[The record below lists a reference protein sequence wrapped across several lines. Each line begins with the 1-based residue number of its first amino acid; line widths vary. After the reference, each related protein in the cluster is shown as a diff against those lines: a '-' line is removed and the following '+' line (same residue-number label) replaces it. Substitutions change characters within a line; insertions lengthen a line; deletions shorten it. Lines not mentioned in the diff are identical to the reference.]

1 MAKIH
6 THYDNLKVARM
17 APQEVIRAAYKA
29 LSQKYHPD
37 KNPGDEKAARI
48 MAIVNTAYTALNDP
62 VRRKEHDEWIAAEEW
77 EVAWLEST
85 HQEEGIRA
93 DGGRA
98 DVSRSRANG
107 VPDWQA
113 QDHTGDAAQGHHHSR
128 RYRTIRRYLAL
139 LAAAGVGAAVALGMA
154 FPGRV
159 LPMIGMAPPPLA
171 KATPAEAQTAPRDDS
186 WPATR
191 VATPETIEPAARIS
205 VLATT
210 GLTIAPRPPDCA
222 NVLQTQAAP
231 NGEPWPERSGYV
243 GGYPLANQGKQMQVF
258 IDNSANTVPVFV
270 KIYDLDRNAN
280 IRHVYIQAGDTWN
293 VSELA
298 AGKYE
303 VRYQDVQTGATR
315 AACGD
320 TDKIQPV
327 SAKEIVPS
335 GT

>member
-85 HQEEGIRA
+85 HQEEGARN
-93 DGGRA
+93 
-98 DVSRSRANG
+98 RANG
-107 VPDWQA
+107 VPD
-113 QDHTGDAAQGHHHSR
+113 GHGGEGAGKR
-128 RYRTIRRYLAL
+128 ALRRYLAL

-154 FPGRV
+154 FPNDL
-159 LPMIGMAPPPLA
+159 LPMLGLAPA
-171 KATPAEAQTAPRDDS
+171 SVVRTAPAPLPRAAPARALDDNWS
-186 WPATR
+186 SAR
-191 VATPETIEPAARIS
+191 AAAPDKGGDELSKIS
-205 VLATT
+205 ILATT
-210 GLTIAPRPPDCA
+210 GLIIAPRPANCA
-222 NVLQTQAAP
+222 NVLQALVAP

-243 GGYPLANQGKQMQVF
+243 AGYPIGNPGKQVQVF
-258 IDNSANTVPVFV
+258 IDNSANTAPVFV
-270 KIYDLDRNAN
+270 KLYDLDRNAN
-280 IRHVYIQAGDTWN
+280 IRYVYIQPGDTWN
-293 VSELA
+293 VGGLA
-298 AGKYE
+298 VGKYE
-303 VRYQDVQTGATR
+303 VRYQDVLAGASR
-315 AACGD
+315 SACGD
-320 TDKIQPV
+320 SDKPPPAPASGNPPV
-327 SAKEIVPS
+327 TSQIVPS

>member
-85 HQEEGIRA
+85 HQEDGRTRA
-93 DGGRA
+93 G
-98 DVSRSRANG
+98 G
-107 VPDWQA
+107 VPDWQG
-113 QDHTGDAAQGHHHSR
+113 QDAPGAPPRKHAHHSR
-128 RYRTIRRYLAL
+128 IVRAVRRYFAL

-159 LPMIGMAPPPLA
+159 LPLIGLAPAPQVAALPAALP
-171 KATPAEAQTAPRDDS
+171 ATARALDDS
-186 WPATR
+186 WA
-191 VATPETIEPAARIS
+191 VARTDAADSGAEARKIS
-205 VLATT
+205 VLGTA
-210 GLTIAPRPPDCA
+210 GLTIAARTPDCA
-222 NVLQTQAAP
+222 NPLQTLASP

-243 GGYPLANQGKQMQVF
+243 AGYPIANPGKQMQVF
-258 IDNSANTVPVFV
+258 IDNSANTSPVFV

-293 VSELA
+293 VGELA
-298 AGKYE
+298 TGKYE
-303 VRYQDVQTGATR
+303 VRYQDVVVGASR
-315 AACGD
+315 AACSEG
-320 TDKIQPV
+320 
-327 SAKEIVPS
+327 AKGLLSGNSGGAGGIVQ
-335 GT
+335 

>member
-85 HQEEGIRA
+85 HQEEG
-93 DGGRA
+93 GRA

-113 QDHTGDAAQGHHHSR
+113 QDHTGDPARKHHSR
-128 RYRTIRRYLAL
+128 GYRTVRRYFSL
-139 LAAAGVGAAVALGMA
+139 LAAAGVGAAVALCMA
-154 FPGRV
+154 FPERL
-159 LPMIGMAPPPLA
+159 LPMIGMAPAPVA
-171 KATPAEAQTAPRDDS
+171 KAAPAPAVRDDT
-186 WPATR
+186 WPVER
-191 VATPETIEPAARIS
+191 AAAPDGTESGAQIS

-210 GLTIAPRPPDCA
+210 GLVIGPRPPDCA
-222 NVLQTQAAP
+222 NVLQALAAP

-243 GGYPLANQGKQMQVF
+243 TGYPLANHGKQMQVF
-258 IDNSANTVPVFV
+258 IDNSASTMPVFV
-270 KIYDLDRNAN
+270 KLYDLDRNAN
-280 IRHVYIQAGDTWN
+280 IRHVYVQAGDTWN

-303 VRYQDVQTGATR
+303 VRFQYVLNSASR

-320 TDKIQPV
+320 TDKNQGSP
-327 SAKEIVPS
+327 SKDLMPS

>member
-85 HQEEGIRA
+85 HQEEGA
-93 DGGRA
+93 
-98 DVSRSRANG
+98 RSRAHG
-107 VPDWQA
+107 APDLHGA
-113 QDHTGDAAQGHHHSR
+113 DGSGTRARAA
-128 RYRTIRRYLAL
+128 RRYLAL
-139 LAAAGVGAAVALGMA
+139 LAAAGAGAAVALGMA
-154 FPGRV
+154 FPNYL
-159 LPMIGMAPPPLA
+159 LPMLGLAPAPVVKAAPAPAPAPARALDDNWSSARPP
-171 KATPAEAQTAPRDDS
+171 APDNGVDDVS
-186 WPATR
+186 K
-191 VATPETIEPAARIS
+191 IS

-210 GLTIAPRPPDCA
+210 GLVIAPRPANCA
-222 NVLQTQAAP
+222 NVLQALVAP

-243 GGYPLANQGKQMQVF
+243 TGYPIGNPGKQVQVF
-258 IDNSANTVPVFV
+258 IDNSANTAPVFV
-270 KIYDLDRNAN
+270 KLYDLDRNAN
-280 IRHVYIQAGDTWN
+280 IRYVYIQAGDTWN
-293 VSELA
+293 VSGLA
-298 AGKYE
+298 VGKYE
-303 VRYQDVQTGATR
+303 VRYQDVLTGASR
-315 AACGD
+315 SACGD
-320 TDKIQPV
+320 SDK
-327 SAKEIVPS
+327 SAPAPNSANPPIATQIVPS

>member
-85 HQEEGIRA
+85 HQEEGA
-93 DGGRA
+93 
-98 DVSRSRANG
+98 RSRASG
-107 VPDWQA
+107 APDWHGA
-113 QDHTGDAAQGHHHSR
+113 DGSGTPPRVRSRLARAVR
-128 RYRTIRRYLAL
+128 RYFAL

-154 FPGRV
+154 FPNHL
-159 LPMIGMAPPPLA
+159 LPMVGMAPAPVV
-171 KATPAEAQTAPRDDS
+171 KATPPPLPLPLPVRAPDDT
-186 WPATR
+186 WGGAR
-191 VATPETIEPAARIS
+191 AAALEDGVNDALKMSI
-205 VLATT
+205 LATT
-210 GLTIAPRPPDCA
+210 GLVIAPRPANCA
-222 NVLQTQAAP
+222 NVLQALAAP

-243 GGYPLANQGKQMQVF
+243 AGYPVGNPGKQVQVF
-258 IDNSANTVPVFV
+258 IDNSANTSPVFI
-270 KIYDLDRNAN
+270 KLYDLDRNAN
-280 IRHVYIQAGDTWN
+280 IRYVYIQAGDTWN
-293 VSELA
+293 VSGLA

-303 VRYQDVQTGATR
+303 VRYQDVLTGASR
-315 AACGD
+315 SACGD
-320 TDKIQPV
+320 SDKSPAGPASGNLPAAAQN
-327 SAKEIVPS
+327 VPS
-335 GT
+335 SM

>member
-77 EVAWLEST
+77 EVAWVEST
-85 HQEEGIRA
+85 RHEEGARA
-93 DGGRA
+93 GSGA
-98 DVSRSRANG
+98 
-107 VPDWQA
+107 DWQH
-113 QDHTGDAAQGHHHSR
+113 QDGHGAAAQPHAHRSPLARVAR
-128 RYRTIRRYLAL
+128 RYFALL
-139 LAAAGVGAAVALGMA
+139 LAAGLGAGVALGMA
-154 FPGRV
+154 VPERV
-159 LPMIGMAPPPLA
+159 LPLIGMAPAVPKP
-171 KATPAEAQTAPRDDS
+171 D
-186 WPATR
+186 
-191 VATPETIEPAARIS
+191 PAASRPDDVLAAAHVDLLDTSGGAAPKIG

-210 GLTIAPRPPDCA
+210 GLVIAALASDC
-222 NVLQTQAAP
+222 NHVLQAAAAP

-243 GGYPLANQGKQMQVF
+243 PGYPQANTGKQMQVF
-258 IDNSANTVPVFV
+258 IDNSANPAPVFV

-280 IRHVYIQAGDTWN
+280 VRHIYIRAGETWN

-303 VRYQDVQTGATR
+303 VRYQDVVADAGA
-315 AACGD
+315 AACA
-320 TDKIQPV
+320 
-327 SAKEIVPS
+327 SATTPQIVRS

>member
-48 MAIVNTAYTALNDP
+48 MAIVNTAYAALNDP
-62 VRRKEHDEWIAAEEW
+62 VRRREHDEWIAAEEW

-85 HQEEGIRA
+85 HQEDGARPRA
-93 DGGRA
+93 H
-98 DVSRSRANG
+98 G
-107 VPDWQA
+107 VPDWQGP
-113 QDHTGDAAQGHHHSR
+113 DGTGAAPHAHGHSR
-128 RYRTIRRYLAL
+128 LKRALRRYFAL
-139 LAAAGVGAAVALGMA
+139 LAAAGVGAVVALGMA
-154 FPGRV
+154 DSGRI
-159 LPMIGMAPPPLA
+159 LPLLGLAPAPQLKTAAMPSPT
-171 KATPAEAQTAPRDDS
+171 ATARVFDDS
-186 WPATR
+186 WAGTHGDAAAANAPAE
-191 VATPETIEPAARIS
+191 VPKIS

-210 GLTIAPRPPDCA
+210 GITIAARTPDCA
-222 NVLQTQAAP
+222 NPLLVTVAP

-243 GGYPLANQGKQMQVF
+243 ASYPVGNPGKQMQLF
-258 IDNSANTVPVFV
+258 IDNSANPLPVFV

-280 IRHVYIQAGDTWN
+280 VRHLYIRAGDTWN

-303 VRYQDVQTGATR
+303 VRYQDVAGANR
-315 AACGD
+315 AGCGD
-320 TDKIQPV
+320 TDKI
-327 SAKEIVPS
+327 VPTNPQS
-335 GT
+335 GKDLVHSST

>member
-62 VRRKEHDEWIAAEEW
+62 VRRREHDEWIAAEEW

-85 HQEEGIRA
+85 HQEDGARTRA
-93 DGGRA
+93 H
-98 DVSRSRANG
+98 G
-107 VPDWQA
+107 VPDWKGH
-113 QDHTGDAAQGHHHSR
+113 DSSGAAPHPHGHSR
-128 RYRTIRRYLAL
+128 LKRLLRRYFAL
-139 LAAAGVGAAVALGMA
+139 LAAAGVGAVVALGMA
-154 FPGRV
+154 EPGRV
-159 LPMIGMAPPPLA
+159 LSVPGLAPALQV
-171 KATPAEAQTAPRDDS
+171 KAATVPVAPARAFDDS
-186 WPATR
+186 W
-191 VATPETIEPAARIS
+191 ATPRTDAVDNAAEASKIT

-210 GLTIAPRPPDCA
+210 GITIAARTPDCA
-222 NVLQTQAAP
+222 NPLQVLVAP

-243 GGYPLANQGKQMQVF
+243 ASYPVGNPGKQMQVF
-258 IDNSANTVPVFV
+258 IDNSANPLPVFI
-270 KIYDLDRNAN
+270 KIYDLDRTAN
-280 IRHVYIQAGDTWN
+280 VRHLYIRAGDTWN
-293 VSELA
+293 VSGLA

-303 VRYQDVQTGATR
+303 VRYQDVAGANHSG
-315 AACGD
+315 CGD
-320 TDKIQPV
+320 NDKT
-327 SAKEIVPS
+327 VPAIPQSGNDLVHS

>member
-6 THYDNLKVARM
+6 THYDNLKVARL

-77 EVAWLEST
+77 EVAWVEST
-85 HQEEGIRA
+85 RHED
-93 DGGRA
+93 DGHVA
-98 DVSRSRANG
+98 TPNA
-107 VPDWQA
+107 QA
-113 QDHTGDAAQGHHHSR
+113 HHSPLARTLR
-128 RYRTIRRYLAL
+128 RYVAL
-139 LAAAGVGAAVALGMA
+139 LLVAGLGAGVALGMA
-154 FPGRV
+154 FPERI
-159 LPMIGMAPPPLA
+159 LPLVELGPAPVVKSAQSAQSSLLRGDDA
-171 KATPAEAQTAPRDDS
+171 LGAGHAEPADTSSSPAPRID
-186 WPATR
+186 
-191 VATPETIEPAARIS
+191 

-210 GLTIAPRPPDCA
+210 GLVIAARTGDCTH
-222 NVLQTQAAP
+222 VLQAAAAP
-231 NGEPWPERSGYV
+231 NGEAWPERSGYV
-243 GGYPLANQGKQMQVF
+243 AGYPQANTGKQMQVF
-258 IDNSANTVPVFV
+258 IDNSANTSPVFV

-280 IRHVYIQAGDTWN
+280 VRHVYIRAGETWN

-303 VRYQDVQTGATR
+303 VRYQDVVADAG
-315 AACGD
+315 AACG
-320 TDKIQPV
+320 
-327 SAKEIVPS
+327 SAATPQMVRS

>member
-85 HQEEGIRA
+85 HQEEGK
-93 DGGRA
+93 
-98 DVSRSRANG
+98 SRANG
-107 VPDWQA
+107 VPDWQGVDG
-113 QDHTGDAAQGHHHSR
+113 QGAAPRAHAGHSR
-128 RYRTIRRYLAL
+128 GVRAVRRYFAL

-159 LPMIGMAPPPLA
+159 LPMLGMAPAPQVTAL
-171 KATPAEAQTAPRDDS
+171 PAVL
-186 WPATR
+186 PATAR
-191 VATPETIEPAARIS
+191 ALDDNWAVARAYAPDNGVVETPKIH
-205 VLATT
+205 VLGTT
-210 GLTIAPRPPDCA
+210 GLVIAPRTPDCA
-222 NVLQTQAAP
+222 NVLQTLAAP
-231 NGEPWPERSGYV
+231 TGDPWPERSGYV
-243 GGYPLANQGKQMQVF
+243 PGYPVANSGKQMQLF
-258 IDNSANTVPVFV
+258 IDNSANTSPVFV
-270 KIYDLDRNAN
+270 KVYDLDRSAN

-293 VSELA
+293 VGELA
-298 AGKYE
+298 AGRYE
-303 VRYQDVQTGATR
+303 VRYQDIVVGASRT
-315 AACGD
+315 ACGIG
-320 TDKIQPV
+320 DKTPV
-327 SAKEIVPS
+327 PANAPATS
-335 GT
+335 

>member
-62 VRRKEHDEWIAAEEW
+62 VRRREHDEWIAAEEW
-77 EVAWLEST
+77 EVAWVEST
-85 HQEEGIRA
+85 RHEDGARA
-93 DGGRA
+93 GGVSDDSHAATPHAHVHRSPVVRA
-98 DVSRSRANG
+98 V
-107 VPDWQA
+107 
-113 QDHTGDAAQGHHHSR
+113 
-128 RYRTIRRYLAL
+128 RRYLAL
-139 LAAAGVGAAVALGMA
+139 LLAAGVGAGVALAMA
-154 FPGRV
+154 FPERV
-159 LPMIGMAPPPLA
+159 LPLVGLGPAPA
-171 KATPAEAQTAPRDDS
+171 VKSA
-186 WPATR
+186 
-191 VATPETIEPAARIS
+191 PAAARPDDTWAPAHADTLDASGGAAPKIN

-210 GLTIAPRPPDCA
+210 GLVIAAGAPDCTH
-222 NVLQTQAAP
+222 VLQAAAAP

-243 GGYPLANQGKQMQVF
+243 AGYPQANTGKQMQVF
-258 IDNSANTVPVFV
+258 IDNSANTAPVFI

-280 IRHVYIQAGDTWN
+280 VRHVYIRAGETWN

-303 VRYQDVQTGATR
+303 VRYQDVVPDAGAVG
-315 AACGD
+315 CG
-320 TDKIQPV
+320 QPATPQMV
-327 SAKEIVPS
+327 RS

>member
-85 HQEEGIRA
+85 HQEEGRA
-93 DGGRA
+93 RP
-98 DVSRSRANG
+98 NG
-107 VPDWQA
+107 VPDWQNGEGQGA
-113 QDHTGDAAQGHHHSR
+113 AARTHGVHTRGFRAMR
-128 RYRTIRRYLAL
+128 RYFAL

-154 FPGRV
+154 FPNRV
-159 LPMIGMAPPPLA
+159 LPLVGLAPTPQVTPL
-171 KATPAEAQTAPRDDS
+171 PAPL
-186 WPATR
+186 PATAR
-191 VATPETIEPAARIS
+191 ALDDNWAVARTSALDTGVADMPRIS
-205 VLATT
+205 VLGTT
-210 GLTIAPRPPDCA
+210 GLTIAARTPDCA
-222 NVLQTQAAP
+222 NGVQTLAAP

-243 GGYPLANQGKQMQVF
+243 AGYPIANPGKQMQLF
-258 IDNSANTVPVFV
+258 IDNSANPSPVFV

-293 VSELA
+293 VGELA

-303 VRYQDVQTGATR
+303 VRYQDVVKGANR
-315 AACGD
+315 SACSDNDKMPAAGP
-320 TDKIQPV
+320 TP
-327 SAKEIVPS
+327 SA
-335 GT
+335 

>member
-85 HQEEGIRA
+85 HQE
-93 DGGRA
+93 DGRA
-98 DVSRSRANG
+98 RTAGG
-107 VPDWQA
+107 VPDWQG
-113 QDHTGDAAQGHHHSR
+113 QEGSPAARPHHSQVGRVVR
-128 RYRTIRRYLAL
+128 RYFAL
-139 LAAAGVGAAVALGMA
+139 LGAAGLGAAVALGMA
-154 FPGRV
+154 FPHRV
-159 LPMIGMAPPPLA
+159 LPMIGMAPLPQVNA
-171 KATPAEAQTAPRDDS
+171 VPAAL
-186 WPATR
+186 PATAR
-191 VATPETIEPAARIS
+191 ALDDNWAVARAYAPDNGVEAAPKIS
-205 VLATT
+205 VLGTT
-210 GLTIAPRPPDCA
+210 GLVVPARTPDCA
-222 NVLQTQAAP
+222 HVLQTLAAP

-243 GGYPLANQGKQMQVF
+243 AGYPLANPGKQMQLF
-258 IDNSANTVPVFV
+258 IDNSANASPVFV
-270 KIYDLDRNAN
+270 KVYDLDRNAN

-293 VSELA
+293 VGALA

-303 VRYQDVQTGATR
+303 VRYQDIVVGASR

-320 TDKIQPV
+320 GDKILGGATTP
-327 SAKEIVPS
+327 SA
-335 GT
+335 

>member
-85 HQEEGIRA
+85 HQEEGPRA
-93 DGGRA
+93 RG
-98 DVSRSRANG
+98 NG
-107 VPDWQA
+107 VPDWQGA
-113 QDHTGDAAQGHHHSR
+113 DGAAAAPHAHGHSR
-128 RYRTIRRYLAL
+128 LKRALRRYFAL

-159 LPMIGMAPPPLA
+159 LPMLGLAAAPQVQAAPVRVP
-171 KATPAEAQTAPRDDS
+171 ATSRVAEDSWAVAPEHGGAEATKI
-186 WPATR
+186 T
-191 VATPETIEPAARIS
+191 
-205 VLATT
+205 VLATA
-210 GLTIAPRPPDCA
+210 GVTIGARTPDCA
-222 NVLQTQAAP
+222 NPLQTQVAP

-243 GGYPLANQGKQMQVF
+243 ASYPIGNPGKQMQLF
-258 IDNSANTVPVFV
+258 IDNSANTSPVFV

-280 IRHVYIQAGDTWN
+280 VRHLYILAGDTWN
-293 VSELA
+293 VSQLA

-303 VRYQDVQTGATR
+303 VRYQDVATGASR
-315 AACGD
+315 AACGENN
-320 TDKIQPV
+320 KG
-327 SAKEIVPS
+327 VPENPQSGKDLVHS

>member
-77 EVAWLEST
+77 EVAWVEST
-85 HQEEGIRA
+85 RHEEG
-93 DGGRA
+93 GRPG
-98 DVSRSRANG
+98 G
-107 VPDWQA
+107 VPEWPGQEGSA
-113 QDHTGDAAQGHHHSR
+113 APHTHHTPLVR
-128 RYRTIRRYLAL
+128 AVRRYLAL
-139 LAAAGVGAAVALGMA
+139 LLAAGIGAGVAMGMA
-154 FPGRV
+154 FPERILPLVGMGPAPVVKAVVPAV
-159 LPMIGMAPPPLA
+159 LP
-171 KATPAEAQTAPRDDS
+171 
-186 WPATR
+186 
-191 VATPETIEPAARIS
+191 VAARAPDEGWAVARADASDSGGAAAKIT

-210 GLTIAPRPPDCA
+210 GLVIAARAPDCTH
-222 NVLQTQAAP
+222 VLQAAAAP

-243 GGYPLANQGKQMQVF
+243 AGYPLSNTGKQMQVF
-258 IDNSANTVPVFV
+258 IDNSANPAPVFV
-270 KIYDLDRNAN
+270 KIYDLDRSAN
-280 IRHVYIQAGDTWN
+280 VRHVYILAGDTWN

-303 VRYQDVQTGATR
+303 VRYQDVAPNANPAGCGTAATP
-315 AACGD
+315 D
-320 TDKIQPV
+320 
-327 SAKEIVPS
+327 IVHS